1 MPGTHGTYPP
11 DFRREAVRLVRS
23 GTKVSTVAKDL
34 GVNDQTLRNWLRQD
48 DIDTGRRDDGLTTAE
63 REELFKLRRRVRV
76 LEEEKQ
82 ILLKASA
89 FFAKETDRS
98 R

>member
-1 MPGTHGTYPP
+1 MPRTHSTYPA
-11 DFRREAVRLVRS
+11 DFRSEAVRLVWS
-23 GTKVSTVAKDL
+23 GTPVSTVAKDL
-34 GVNDQTLRNWLRQD
+34 DVNQQTLRNWLRQH
-48 DIDTGRRDDGLTTAE
+48 DIDRGRRSDGLTTEE
-63 REELFKLRRRVRV
+63 REELFRLRRRVKV

-89 FFAKETDRS
+89 FFAKETDRN

>member
-1 MPGTHGTYPP
+1 MPRTHNTYPA
-11 DFRREAVRLVRS
+11 DFRSEAVRLVRS
-23 GTKVSTVAKDL
+23 RAPVSTVAKDL

-48 DIDTGRRDDGLTTAE
+48 DLDRGRRSDGLTTEE
-63 REELFKLRRRVRV
+63 REELFRLRRRVEV

-89 FFAKETDRS
+89 FFARETDRN

>member
-1 MPGTHGTYPP
+1 MPRTHSTYPA
-11 DFRREAVRLVRS
+11 DFRSEAVRLVRS
-23 GTKVSTVAKDL
+23 RAPVSTVAKDL

-48 DIDTGRRDDGLTTAE
+48 DLDRGRRSDGLTTEE
-63 REELFKLRRRVRV
+63 REELFRLRRRVEV

-89 FFAKETDRS
+89 FFARETDRN

>member
-1 MPGTHGTYPP
+1 M
-11 DFRREAVRLVRS
+11 RLVCP
-23 GTKVSTVAKDL
+23 GDEGSTVAKDL
-34 GVNDQTLRNWLRQD
+34 GVNNQTLRNWLRHD
-48 DIDTGRRDDGLTTAE
+48 DLDTGRRDDRLTTAE
-63 REELFKLRRRVRV
+63 REELFKVRRRVRV

-89 FFAKETDRS
+89 FSARETDRN

>member
-1 MPGTHGTYPP
+1 MPRTHSTYPA
-11 DFRREAVRLVRS
+11 DFRSEEVRLVRS
-23 GTKVSTVAKDL
+23 GTPVSTVAKDL
-34 GVNDQTLRNWLRQD
+34 DVNQQTLRNWLRQH
-48 DIDTGRRDDGLTTAE
+48 DIDRGRRSDGLTTEE
-63 REELFKLRRRVRV
+63 REELFRLRRRVKV

-89 FFAKETDRS
+89 FFAKETDRN

>member
-11 DFRREAVRLVRS
+11 DFRREAVQLVRS

-34 GVNDQTLRNWLRQD
+34 GVNNQTLRNWLRQD
-48 DIDTGRRDDGLTTAE
+48 DLDRGRRDDGLTTVE
-63 REELFKLRRRVRV
+63 REELFKLRRRVKV

-89 FFAKETDRS
+89 FFARETDRS

>member
-1 MPGTHGTYPP
+1 MPRTHNTYPP
-11 DFRREAVRLVRS
+11 DFRSEAVRLVRS
-23 GTKVSTVAKDL
+23 GTPVSTVAKDL
-34 GVNDQTLRNWLRQD
+34 GVNDQTLRNWLRQH
-48 DIDTGRRDDGLTTAE
+48 DIDNGRRNDGLTTEE
-63 REELFKLRRRVRV
+63 REELFRLRRRVKV

-89 FFAKETDRS
+89 FFARETDRN